1 MSGNDR
7 WGGRGGDA
15 NGMRFWGWQGPRFST
30 GLSGG
35 IVLRRPRA
43 TRRSVLRVFCILCVL
58 RLLFL
63 FLLHCSL
70 LLFLFLLLHLY
81 FYPRVG
87 LLHDICICRVEHRDI
102 YERRLTGLP
111 RVNGTST
118 TSVRR
123 SGNSM
128 PSSCR
133 LFFVVE
139 KVFLTHSR
147 KRSCAGE
154 PPTLSLLPRN
164 GEEMRPGDAR

>member
-1 MSGNDR
+1 
-7 WGGRGGDA
+7 
-15 NGMRFWGWQGPRFST
+15 MRFWGWRGLRFSA
-30 GLSGG
+30 GLLRG
-35 IVLRRPRA
+35 IVLRRSRA
-43 TRRSVLRVFCILCVL
+43 ARRSVLRVLCILCVL

-63 FLLHCSL
+63 FLLHCSP

-87 LLHDICICRVEHRDI
+87 LLYDICICRVEHRDI
-102 YERRLTGLP
+102 YKRRLTGLP

-133 LFFVVE
+133 LFFVAE
-139 KVFLTHSR
+139 KWFPTHSR
-147 KRSCAGE
+147 KRGWAGE
-154 PPTLSLLPRN
+154 SPAL
-164 GEEMRPGDAR
+164 

>member
-1 MSGNDR
+1 MCS
-7 WGGRGGDA
+7 
-15 NGMRFWGWQGPRFST
+15 WGWRGPSFSA
-30 GLSGG
+30 GLLGG

-43 TRRSVLRVFCILCVL
+43 ARRSVLRVLCNL

-63 FLLHCSL
+63 FLLHCSP

-87 LLHDICICRVEHRDI
+87 LLHDMCICRVEHRDI
-102 YERRLTGLP
+102 YKRRLTGLP

-118 TSVRR
+118 ISVRR

-139 KVFLTHSR
+139 KGFLTHSR
-147 KRSCAGE
+147 KRGWVGE
-154 PPTLSLLPRN
+154 PPALSLLPRD
-164 GEEMRPGDAR
+164 GEEMRPGGAR